1 MFGVTVAIDNIL
13 SLLPTVLFPHRKT
26 AKMLTLLLTLRT
38 GMIFADYQTRHKMQK
53 STESR
58 NLPCFSVF
66 KFGGRYKTRTCGRMP
81 LRVRCPR
88 LIRAA
93 MPHSNMPQVR
103 VYSISDKKE
112 NLQLIRIAGFMVDDT
127 RLELV
132 TSRTSSGCATSCANR
147 PFSSATVILPDAD
160 GFVNTFFQ
168 FLT

>member
-112 NLQLIRIAGFMVDDT
+112 NLQLIRIAGFM
-127 RLELV
+127 
-132 TSRTSSGCATSCANR
+132 
-147 PFSSATVILPDAD
+147 
-160 GFVNTFFQ
+160 
-168 FLT
+168 